1 MTTLNTMSPHNDIQ
15 KLRQYKV
22 SLYVC
27 NNIFPWP
34 SYQCSSCAHAGCV
47 SCCSSALSH
56 PFILFLTHVA
66 SNQEKPQFHT
76 FPSFLC
82 SIQVFLAECAGPLII
97 YLMFY
102 FRLPFIYSPKYDFTT
117 SKHWVVQWVSA
128 CLCFRGSVATLRG
141 CVTQSQALRSLRW
154 QTILKCIAMVRLSRC
169 INCIN
174 HS

>member
-56 PFILFLTHVA
+56 PFILFLTQTKKTSISHISIFSLLNSGV
-66 SNQEKPQFHT
+66 PGRVCW
-76 FPSFLC
+76 PSDHLLNVLLPP
-82 SIQVFLAECAGPLII
+82 SLHLLSEIWLHHQQALGRPVSVSL
-97 YLMFY
+97 LMFSGICCDVAGMCHTIPG
-102 FRLPFIYSPKYDFTT
+102 FALLKMANNLEMYSYGNTE
-117 SKHWVVQWVSA
+117 
-128 CLCFRGSVATLRG
+128 
-141 CVTQSQALRSLRW
+141 SLY
-154 QTILKCIAMVRLSRC
+154 
-169 INCIN
+169 
-174 HS
+174 